1 MAVINAELN
10 VQKFTADIG
19 KGYPVR
25 GDKGEN
31 AYIHIAYANSA
42 DGTTDF
48 TLTPVEGK
56 TYEYLGQCT
65 DNTETSSS
73 EPSAYTWSWLTDEA
87 SRQAA
92 ETARETAETAR
103 AKAEE
108 SRASAEKSR
117 GTAESERKEAESAR
131 VEAENSRANAESAR
145 ASAEAVRREN
155 EANRVDM
162 ENVRVSAED
171 ARKAAESGRESAF
184 DSAIANAEN
193 ATNDALEAAKGIAFM
208 TFDIDSDGY
217 LNLNNPY
224 SSFSFEVTDGYLE
237 VVS

>member
-1 MAVINAELN
+1 MISANLN
-10 VQKFTADIG
+10 VQHISGDIG

-42 DGTTDF
+42 DGLTDF
-48 TLTPVEGK
+48 TLVPVEGK
-56 TYEYLGQCT
+56 TYEYLGQYT
-65 DNTETSSS
+65 DNTEASSS
-73 EPSAYTWSWLTDEA
+73 EASAYTWSWLTDEA

-92 ETARETAETAR
+92 ETAREAAETAR
-103 AKAEE
+103 AEAEE

-117 GTAESERKEAESAR
+117 QTAESERKEAESAR
-131 VEAENSRANAESAR
+131 VEAESKRANAEASR
-145 ASAEAVRREN
+145 VSAETARRAN
-155 EANRVDM
+155 EANRIDA

-171 ARKAAESGRESAF
+171 ARKAAESDRESAF
-184 DSAIANAEN
+184 DSAITNAES